1 MLSTVLGALLPV
13 VVTILLGFVAA
24 WHHDFDA
31 KQASTLNRMVLLY
44 AVPMGLFAGTASTR
58 REVLGQDIFLVIAL
72 CAAIIGLYV
81 VAFLLRRFAFRAP
94 IGFSALAA
102 LAVSAPAVPFIG
114 PAVLGD
120 LFGAAS
126 AVPIGIASLIINLTA
141 VPATI
146 LFLSLDARPQSAQE
160 EGSPKPRTSRTGYVV
175 LASTLVK

>member
-58 REVLGQDIFLVIAL
+58 REVLSQDISLVIAL

-81 VAFLLRRFAFRAP
+81 VAFLISRFAFRAP
-94 IGFSALAA
+94 IGFSAMAA
-102 LAVSAPAVPFIG
+102 LAVAFVQTLREMQEPGPREDPLLILQGKVQRSHTQLRETPGAERAVAISRLVIDALRNPAVI
-114 PAVLGD
+114 D
-120 LFGAAS
+120 Q
-126 AVPIGIASLIINLTA
+126 
-141 VPATI
+141 TI
-146 LFLSLDARPQSAQE
+146 D
-160 EGSPKPRTSRTGYVV
+160 
-175 LASTLVK
+175 